1 MEVDETTVGVFV
13 ESGPIPQVQDRRVP
27 HAPLWFEFVFM
38 TRHTSIPSLFMMYQ
52 TASPALFLIGSP
64 PKAAAA
70 RMRWCFVRQ
79 FVVFIS
85 HLEWL

>member
-1 MEVDETTVGVFV
+1 MEVDEPTVGIFV
-13 ESGPIPQVQDRRVP
+13 ESGPIPQVQDCRVP
-27 HAPLWFEFVFM
+27 HTPLWFEFVFM
-38 TRHTSIPSLFMMYQ
+38 TRHTSVPSLFMMNKA
-52 TASPALFLIGSP
+52 ASPALFLIGSP

-70 RMRWCFVRQ
+70 RMRWSIVRQ